1 VTIRAAVVALLVSG
15 GALRAQTP
23 IVRFEDAGRGRGP
36 AILRGALAAPHE
48 LIVRLDTAQVVLR
61 RDTTYSRSVIVL
73 AREVVVDG
81 AVQGDVIVVGGD
93 LHIHPRAVI
102 SGRAIAIGGGVYES
116 TMSRV
121 GAGTEAFRDFTY
133 EVLPVEGG
141 YALRYRSFVDR
152 PASAVTLPALYG
164 LRIPMYDRSDGVTL
178 TVGPVIAVP
187 NTDFIVEPHLSYRSQ
202 LGQFDPALGV
212 AYAVSSRTTVRVVA
226 ERNTFSNEDWI
237 WPDLLNSAATL
248 FSGHDTRNHYRSKRV
263 EAAIAR
269 SFDVEAVDLQAY
281 VGARTERDESV
292 RPDSNATGGPW
303 SLYGRRD
310 RDDMLRPNPRIDDG
324 TISSGVAGARA
335 RWAGA
340 DVVALATLDLE
351 AGVSNPPY
359 SQSNGFVQ
367 ATFDGSV
374 QFPTFKTQTLRIDG
388 HFVVSGGVE
397 ISGDRIS
404 TAAGAPDSRTRVPRQ
419 RWAYVGG
426 PGSVPTLAMLERGG
440 DQLVYIDG
448 RYNIPIERLQL
459 PLVGPPTVT
468 LREVL
473 AGADVGKF
481 PSIAQSMGVRLAVS
495 FIYVDFMFDPD
506 TRSSKGGVGLSFA
519 R

>member
-1 VTIRAAVVALLVSG
+1 MKIRAAVVALLLAG

-23 IVRFEDAGRGRGP
+23 TVRFEDEGRGRGP

-48 LIVRLDTAQVVLR
+48 LIVRRDTVQVVLR
-61 RDTTYSRSVIVL
+61 RDTTYSQSVIVI
-73 AREVVVDG
+73 AHEVVVDG
-81 AVQGDVIVVGGD
+81 TVRGDVIVVGGD

-102 SGRAIAIGGGVYES
+102 TGRAIAMGGGVYES

-133 EVLPVEGG
+133 DVLPAEGG
-141 YALRYRSFVDR
+141 YALRYRSFIDQ
-152 PASAVTLPALYG
+152 PTSAITLPGLFG
-164 LRIPMYDRSDGVTL
+164 LRMPQYDRSDGVTL
-178 TVGPVIAVP
+178 TVGPVIALP
-187 NTDFIVEPHLSYRSQ
+187 NTKVTVEPRVSYRSQ
-202 LGQFDPALGV
+202 LGRFDPALGV
-212 AYAVSSRTTVRVVA
+212 AYTVSSRTTIRIVA
-226 ERNTFSNEDWI
+226 ERNTYSNEDWI

-269 SFDVEAVDLQAY
+269 KFDEAVDLQAY
-281 VGARTERDESV
+281 LGARTERDQSV

-303 SLYGRRD
+303 SFSGRRS
-310 RDDMLRPNPRIDDG
+310 RDDMLRPNPRVDDG
-324 TISSGVAGARA
+324 TISSGIVGARA

-340 DVVALATLDLE
+340 DVQALATLDVE
-351 AGVSNPPY
+351 GGVFNPRFD
-359 SQSNGFVQ
+359 QTNGFVQ

-374 QFPTFKTQTLRIDG
+374 QFPTFKTQWLRIDG
-388 HFVVSGGVE
+388 HFVVSGGFE
-397 ISGDRIS
+397 ISDDHIS
-404 TAAGAPDSRTRVPRQ
+404 TASGLLDPRTRVPRQ

-426 PGSVPTLAMLERGG
+426 PGSVPTLDLLERGG
-440 DQLVYIDG
+440 DQLVYVDG
-448 RYNIPIERLQL
+448 RYNIPLDGLQL
-459 PLVGPPTVT
+459 PLVGPPTLT

-495 FIYVDFMFDPD
+495 VIYVDFMFDPD
-506 TRSSKGGVGLSFA
+506 SHNSRFGVGVAFA